1 MARKIKPETKEFK
14 FVMDS
19 MNEEKGDFTGYAS
32 IFGVVDSYGDMVLP
46 GAFKKT
52 IREKKEW
59 PMLWTHDVREPIGV
73 ITGEENEKGLRVAGH
88 LNCDVQRGRE
98 VRSLMAQRA
107 VNGLSI
113 GFVTV
118 KEGVDDDSKART
130 LKEINLWEISPC
142 VFQACP
148 KAEVEEVKA
157 MGSVMKIVEDLYG
170 PDLTMDKL
178 LTFAYG
184 PEISPEEVKP
194 YPNEHSARLVDP
206 AKFDKFRRKADGKL
220 YNSIKVPATID
231 VIWGH
236 LKDGEDDD
244 WAAQALRFPT
254 KDWTEAEAK
263 AWLKD
268 NEVKYTDFEPAKEP
282 EKSTPSVKPETLHL
296 MAETIG
302 ELKRLVG
309 IFN

>member
-1 MARKIKPETKEFK
+1 MKNRLETKEFK
-14 FVMDS
+14 FMMDE
-19 MNEEKGDFTGYAS
+19 MDEEKGTFTGYAS

-52 IREKKEW
+52 LREKKEF
-59 PMLWTHDVREPIGV
+59 PMLWSHDVREPIGV
-73 ITGEENEKGLRVAGH
+73 IGGEEDEKGLKVSGQ
-88 LNCDVQRGRE
+88 LNRDVQRGRE
-98 VRSLMAQRA
+98 IRSLMSQRA

-118 KEGVDDDSKART
+118 KEGVDKDSQART
-130 LKEINLWEISPC
+130 LKEINVWEISPC

-148 KAEVEEVKA
+148 DAEVIDVKNAWLAAYKAELETRLCA
-157 MGSVMKIVEDLYG
+157 DYG
-170 PDLTMDKL
+170 RLM
-178 LTFAYG
+178 A
-184 PEISPEEVKP
+184 PEELKP
-194 YPNEHSARLVDP
+194 YPNEHSARLMDP
-206 AKFDKFRRKADGKL
+206 DKFDRFRRKADGKL
-220 YNSIKVPATID
+220 YNTLKVPGTID

-268 NEVKYTDFEPAKEP
+268 NKVKYTDFEPAKEP

-302 ELKRLVG
+302 EMKRLVG

>member
-1 MARKIKPETKEFK
+1 MKKLETKEFK
-14 FVMDS
+14 FMVDEVD
-19 MNEEKGDFTGYAS
+19 EEKGTFHGYAS
-32 IFGVVDSYGDMVLP
+32 VFGLVDSYGDMVLP

-52 IREKKEW
+52 LKEKKEF
-59 PMLWTHDVREPIGV
+59 PMLWSHNVCEPIG
-73 ITGEENEKGLRVAGH
+73 IISGEEDEKGLKVTGQ
-88 LNCDVQRGRE
+88 LNRDVQRGRE
-98 VRSLMAQRA
+98 IRSLMAQKA

-118 KEGVDDDSKART
+118 KEGIDKDSQART

-148 KAEVEEVKA
+148 DAEVIDVKNA
-157 MGSVMKIVEDLYG
+157 WIATYHAEIEKRLTAEYG
-170 PDLTMDKL
+170 PIIT
-178 LTFAYG
+178 A
-184 PEISPEEVKP
+184 EELKP
-194 YPNEHSARLVDP
+194 YPNEHSARLQDP
-206 AKFDKFRRKADGKL
+206 DGSDRFRRKADGKL

-231 VIWGH
+231 IVWGH

-268 NEVKYTDFEPAKEP
+268 NKVKYIEFEPAKEP
-282 EKSTPSVKPETLHL
+282 EKSTPDVKPEVIHL
-296 MAETIG
+296 MAETIDG
-302 ELKRLVG
+302 LKEFVKIL
-309 IFN
+309 N